1 MVDNDSVDTTEDRAA
16 IEVRI
21 RDATTQGD
29 FQRAATEALQLYGS
43 ELFGYLC
50 NVARDED
57 LASDAFSATCERMW
71 RGLPEFRWESSLRS
85 WLYTIARNAMSTLRS
100 HPSRRPERNA
110 SVSELD
116 DLALKIRT
124 ATLPIHRTEVREG
137 IRALRDAL
145 SPEDNELVL
154 LRIDRKMSW
163 RDIAR
168 VTHDG
173 PPEELDKY
181 TASLRKRFERAK
193 DQLRKLATERGLVS

>member
-1 MVDNDSVDTTEDRAA
+1 MDSDSVDATDDRAA
-16 IEVRI
+16 SEARI
-21 RDATTQGD
+21 REAAAAGD
-29 FQRAATEALQLYGS
+29 LKRAATQALRLYGS

-71 RGLPEFRWESSLRS
+71 KGLPAFRWESSLRS
-85 WLYTIARNAMSTLRS
+85 WLYTIARNALTTLLA

-116 DLALKIRT
+116 DLAHEIRT
-124 ATLPIHRTEVREG
+124 QTLPIHRTEIREG
-137 IRALRDAL
+137 IRALRNEL
-145 SPEDNELVL
+145 SPEDAELVL

-168 VTHDG
+168 VLHEGSD
-173 PPEELDKY
+173 PDKH
-181 TASLRKRFERAK
+181 TAALRKRFERAK
-193 DQLRKLATERGLVS
+193 EHLRRLATERGLVG

>member
-1 MVDNDSVDTTEDRAA
+1 MGDSDSVDTTEDRAA
-16 IEVRI
+16 LEARV
-21 RDATTQGD
+21 RDATTAGD
-29 FQRAATEALQLYGS
+29 FHRAATEALQLYGS

-57 LASDAFSATCERMW
+57 LASDAFSATCERLW
-71 RGLPEFRWESSLRS
+71 KGLPAFRWESSLRS
-85 WLYTIARNAMSTLRS
+85 WLYTIARNAMSTLRA

-116 DLALKIRT
+116 DIAHKIRT

-137 IRALRDAL
+137 IRALRDEL
-145 SPEDNELVL
+145 SSEDAELVL

-168 VTHDG
+168 VMHEGAD
-173 PPEELDKY
+173 PDKH
-181 TASLRKRFERAK
+181 TAALRKRFERAK
-193 DQLRKLATERGLVS
+193 EHLRRLATERGLVG

>member
-1 MVDNDSVDTTEDRAA
+1 MGESDSVDTTEDRAA
-16 IEVRI
+16 LEARI
-21 RDATTQGD
+21 RDATAAGD

-57 LASDAFSATCERMW
+57 LASDAFSATCERLW
-71 RGLPEFRWESSLRS
+71 KGLPAFRWESSLRS
-85 WLYTIARNAMSTLRS
+85 WLYTIARNAMSTLRA

-110 SVSELD
+110 SVSEIED
-116 DLALKIRT
+116 IAHKIRT

-137 IRALRDAL
+137 IRALRDEL
-145 SPEDNELVL
+145 SREDAELVL

-168 VTHDG
+168 VIHEGAD
-173 PPEELDKY
+173 PDKH
-181 TASLRKRFERAK
+181 TAALRKRFERAK
-193 DQLRKLATERGLVS
+193 EHLRRLATERGFVG

>member
-1 MVDNDSVDTTEDRAA
+1 MGDSDSVDTTEGRAA
-16 IEVRI
+16 LEARV
-21 RDATTQGD
+21 RDATAAGD
-29 FQRAATEALQLYGS
+29 FHRAATEALQLYGS

-57 LASDAFSATCERMW
+57 LASDAFSATCERLW
-71 RGLPEFRWESSLRS
+71 KGLPAFRWESSLRS
-85 WLYTIARNAMSTLRS
+85 WLYTIARNAMSTLRA

-116 DLALKIRT
+116 DIAHKIRT

-137 IRALRDAL
+137 IRALRDEL
-145 SPEDNELVL
+145 SSEDAELVL

-168 VTHDG
+168 VMHEGAD
-173 PPEELDKY
+173 PDKH
-181 TASLRKRFERAK
+181 TAALRKRFERAK
-193 DQLRKLATERGLVS
+193 EHLRRLATERGLVG